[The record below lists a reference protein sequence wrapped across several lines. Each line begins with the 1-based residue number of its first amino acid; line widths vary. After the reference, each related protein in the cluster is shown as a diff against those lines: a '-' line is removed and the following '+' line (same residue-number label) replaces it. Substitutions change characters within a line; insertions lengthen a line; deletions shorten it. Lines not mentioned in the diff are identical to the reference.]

1 MKIFVEICIV
11 YQNRYDMKVK
21 YGGWCVIFLPISWLW
36 KLILG
41 EINIIKTL
49 LNWSIIHAFKI
60 RRKERVLNDMEQV
73 MSKLSSSQQLQPE
86 DVKTSLKSCWEFLG
100 LLKIWEIWDIWEI
113 YVICYTEEHVF
124 VFYWYTLYIE
134 QNITNIKYKIFRISH
149 S

>member
-1 MKIFVEICIV
+1 M
-11 YQNRYDMKVK
+11 
-21 YGGWCVIFLPISWLW
+21 
-36 KLILG
+36 LG
-41 EINIIKTL
+41 
-49 LNWSIIHAFKI
+49 
-60 RRKERVLNDMEQV
+60 
-73 MSKLSSSQQLQPE
+73 
-86 DVKTSLKSCWEFLG
+86 FLG